1 MRVRKTQQAFEM
13 STLIERKMAELEVKY
28 RGKPLESIAESDEG
42 DFENIENFTWKM
54 ESRKLEIP
62 DMTALLTGREG
73 GADQMLLS
81 VIKQMTEAMSKS
93 VKELKL
99 TVIYTKGSKPI
110 QHSVTTYF
118 VDYDKEIALGAPGG

>member
-42 DFENIENFTWKM
+42 DFEDIENFTWKM

-110 QHSVTTYF
+110 QQSVTTYF